1 MVLIDFAEAR
11 EILDSRGNPTVEVK
25 IYLNDSSFAIAS
37 VPSGASRSVYEA
49 YELRDA
55 DIARFHGMGVQHAIK
70 NINEIISPRLKKMNP
85 LEQENIDK
93 LLIALDSTPNKGHL
107 GGNATLAVSLAVAR
121 AGAKS
126 INKPLW
132 SYINDLLVKTQ
143 AKNAVNEP
151 AILLPEKQRPVLPTP
166 LFNIINAGKHAM
178 STVPYQEFMVVPH
191 FAIRTEEKLRLASEI
206 THSLGLL
213 LEEKQ
218 IFYGIGDEGG
228 FSAQYKNIDQ
238 VFEFITAAIKRA
250 GHTLGKDIFLAIDV
264 AADSIEKFNP
274 AENVEYYKTL
284 LQQYP
289 IKIFE
294 DPLPSI
300 DTIAWSHLRTILHG
314 FSSSIAGDD
323 LVATNPERLIAAIK
337 DKAVDYIIIKPNQVG
352 TLTETLRTARI
363 AKHHGVGLIAA
374 HRSGETPDTFITDL
388 AVGIG
393 ADYLKAGAP
402 VRGERI
408 AKYNRLTE
416 IIGEGNWDYQDKKS

>member
-11 EILDSRGNPTVEVK
+11 EIIDSRGNPTIETK
-25 IYLNDSSFAIAS
+25 IHLNDGSFAIAS

-55 DIARFHGMGVQHAIK
+55 DIARFHGMGVKHAID
-70 NINEIISPRLKKMNP
+70 NINETISPRLKKMNP

-107 GGNATLAVSLAVAR
+107 GGNAILAVSLAVAR
-121 AGAKS
+121 AGAMS

-132 SYINDLLVKTQ
+132 SYINDLFIKIQ

-151 AILLPEKQRPVLPTP
+151 AILLPEKQRPLLPTP
-166 LFNIINAGKHAM
+166 LFNVINAGKHAK
-178 STVPYQEFMVVPH
+178 STVPYQEFMLVPH
-191 FAIRTEEKLRLASEI
+191 YTVNTEEKIRFAAEI
-206 THSLGLL
+206 TRSIGLL
-213 LEEKQ
+213 LEEKE

-228 FSAQYKNIDQ
+228 FSAQFKDVDQ
-238 VFEFITAAIKRA
+238 VFSIITAGIKRA
-250 GHTLGKDIFLAIDV
+250 GRTLGKDIFLAIDV

-289 IKIFE
+289 IKILE

-300 DTIAWSHLRTILHG
+300 DTIPWAHLRTILHG

-323 LVATNPERLIAAIK
+323 LIATNPDRLIEAVR

-352 TLTETLRTARI
+352 TITETLRTARI

-374 HRSGETPDTFITDL
+374 HRSGETNDTFITDL

-416 IIGEGNWDYQDKKS
+416 IINEGNWDYQN